1 MCPRSHEWWWQG
13 KKLAVVLVGF
23 AWIHILNSQIYIPYH
38 SFSSDFPQ
46 LKNGFV
52 LSSTSHTCCCAMC
65 NWLCLKSCL
74 VVSAT
79 GKKARYRGANE
90 VIKIG
95 TLLKHS
101 RHYSSARLQTCI
113 PGLYSNFTSAGS
125 LHQIHHQF
133 FQEAWFTYFD
143 LEQEL
148 HLHKSDTS
156 PDCQCNSFTK
166 LWTLQTYSVKKLDNQ
181 KTNSWERTIL
191 HNHLAICAFGFFCED
206 CWIWACLTPFFR
218 SEKRKLWNSW
228 KLESKT
234 ISYTN
239 RDPTTVGI
247 LAPHTRF

>member
-1 MCPRSHEWWWQG
+1 
-13 KKLAVVLVGF
+13 
-23 AWIHILNSQIYIPYH
+23 
-38 SFSSDFPQ
+38 
-46 LKNGFV
+46 

-65 NWLCLKSCL
+65 NWQCLKSCL

-79 GKKARYRGANE
+79 GQKARYRGANE

-101 RHYSSARLQTCI
+101 RHSSARLQTCI

-133 FQEAWFTYFD
+133 FQEAWFTFFFD

-191 HNHLAICAFGFFCED
+191 HNHLAICSVGFFFVRIAELELVYPPSSD
-206 CWIWACLTPFFR
+206 PR
-218 SEKRKLWNSW
+218 KRNSEFVAKL
-228 KLESKT
+228 KSKT
-234 ISYTN
+234 ISYTSH
-239 RDPTTVGI
+239 DPTTVGI

>member
-1 MCPRSHEWWWQG
+1 M
-13 KKLAVVLVGF
+13 
-23 AWIHILNSQIYIPYH
+23 
-38 SFSSDFPQ
+38 
-46 LKNGFV
+46 
-52 LSSTSHTCCCAMC
+52 LSSTSHTCCCATC